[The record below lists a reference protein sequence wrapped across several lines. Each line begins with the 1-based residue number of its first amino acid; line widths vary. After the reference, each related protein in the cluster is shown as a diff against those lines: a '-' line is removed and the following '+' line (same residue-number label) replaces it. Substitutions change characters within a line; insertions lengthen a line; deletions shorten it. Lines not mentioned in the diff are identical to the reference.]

1 MQKKPLSYERTGI
14 LAIAVLMLAMCAWAN
29 QAQSSSPTPAA
40 GAATEVKIDNFT
52 YGPAELTVPVG
63 TTVKWTNHD
72 DMPHTVTSE
81 DKSFA
86 SKALD
91 TDDTFIFT
99 FTKPGTYIYF
109 CTIHPKMTA
118 KIVVR

>member
-1 MQKKPLSYERTGI
+1 MQKKPLFYERIGI
-14 LAIAVLMLAMCAWAN
+14 LAIAVLTLGMCAWAN
-29 QAQSSSPTPAA
+29 QVQTSSRAPAA
-40 GAATEVKIDNFT
+40 AATEVKIDNFT
-52 YGPAELTVPVG
+52 YGPSELTVPVG

-91 TDDTFIFT
+91 TDDTFTFT

>member
-1 MQKKPLSYERTGI
+1 MQKKPLFYERAGI
-14 LAIAVLMLAMCAWAN
+14 LAIAVLTLCMCAWAN
-29 QAQSSSPTPAA
+29 QVQTSSRAPAA
-40 GAATEVKIDNFT
+40 SAATDVKIDNFT

-91 TDDTFIFT
+91 TDDTFTFT
-99 FTKPGTYIYF
+99 FTKPGTYTYF

>member
-1 MQKKPLSYERTGI
+1 MQKKPLFYERTGI
-14 LAIAVLMLAMCAWAN
+14 LAIAVLTLAMCGWAH
-29 QAQSSSPTPAA
+29 QAQTSSPAPASA
-40 GAATEVKIDNFT
+40 SATEVKIDNFT

-91 TDDTFIFT
+91 TDDTFTFT
-99 FTKPGTYIYF
+99 FTKPGTYSYF